1 MANVTIRNLD
11 DGVVEKLKARAK
23 AQHRSMEAEL
33 RHVLTQAAD
42 QHERMAA
49 FRRDAARIRAM
60 TPKDRP
66 QTDSTLLIREDR
78 DR

>member
-1 MANVTIRNLD
+1 MANLTIRNLD
-11 DGVVEKLKARAK
+11 DKVAKTLKAQAK
-23 AQHRSMEAEL
+23 AHDRSLEAEL
-33 RHVLTQAAD
+33 RHLLTQAAA
-42 QHERMAA
+42 QRKRMAA
-49 FRRDAARIRAM
+49 FRREAARIRAM

>member
-1 MANVTIRNLD
+1 MANLTIRNLD
-11 DGVVEKLKARAK
+11 DNVVKTLKAQAK
-23 AQHRSMEAEL
+23 THNRSLEAEL

-42 QHERMAA
+42 QRKRMAA
-49 FRRDAARIRAM
+49 FRREAARIRAM
-60 TPKDRP
+60 TPKDRR

>member
-1 MANVTIRNLD
+1 MATVTIRNLD
-11 DGVVEKLKARAK
+11 DGVVDRLKAQAK
-23 AQHRSMEAEL
+23 AQHRSLEAEL
-33 RHVLTQAAD
+33 RHVLTQAAA

-49 FRRDAARIRAM
+49 FRREAARIRAM
-60 TPKDRP
+60 TPKDRV